1 MDDYFVWVS
10 RGKFPGHGPVR
21 KWGQTDNISSANDTD
36 IWDMAKDGAPDD
48 QAIFVA
54 PTVAQKHLIA
64 SDSPD
69 DNGNP
74 PGVGAR
80 TICVYGLTAWD
91 EPEANEI
98 ITMNGTTDV
107 LTTKDYVFIH
117 RLEVLTKGGALA
129 CVGNISATAQAD
141 GTITARILAGKGQ
154 TQMAIRAISSV
165 QDFEMTQFWG
175 NLISQSSEQNGG
187 QGEGAEISLLVN
199 PEPQTELTGF
209 IWKHGF
215 GLSSVGTSY
224 IRHLFRPT
232 FPVPGPAIVKLQAL
246 GDMPTKVKVSAGFD
260 GVLIDNGVGTQ

>member
-10 RGKFPGHGPVR
+10 RGKFPGHAPVR
-21 KWGQTDNISSANDTD
+21 KWGSTDNISSAGDTD
-36 IWDMAKDGAPDD
+36 IWDVAKDGAPDD

-69 DNGNP
+69 DRGVP
-74 PGVGAR
+74 PGIGAR
-80 TICVYGLTAWD
+80 TICVYGLTAWN

-98 ITMNGTTDV
+98 ITMDGVIDR

-129 CVGNISATAQAD
+129 CVGNISATAEVD

-175 NLISQSSEQNGG
+175 NLIRQSGG
-187 QGEGAEISLLVN
+187 QSVGAEISLLVN

-224 IRHLFRPT
+224 IRHPFRPT
-232 FPVPGPAIVKLQAL
+232 FPVPGPAIVTLRAR
-246 GDMPTKVKVSAGFD
+246 GDMPTKMKVSAGFD